1 MYKNLLKVTIM
12 RKLKRFSLSSSC
24 ESLCNEEM
32 IEIVG
37 GEGNDTT
44 CKFNSSS
51 KSCSGTCSYAGYSG
65 SCVYDTVTTIIGTFT
80 GCYCSIP

>member
-1 MYKNLLKVTIM
+1 M

-24 ESLCNEEM
+24 ESLCNEAM

-37 GEGNDTT
+37 GVGNDTT

-65 SCVYDTVTTIIGTFT
+65 SCVYGTVATLT
-80 GCYCSIP
+80 GCYCSIPKL